1 MLNANV
7 ELQEELEAVY
17 LERQML
23 EEQNIV
29 FNDELRQL
37 KSELRSVNRQ
47 NESLE
52 EKVHEQQKLIISKDE
67 ALTSMKDREVD
78 AAQISKGDKTESQ
91 VGEALKMIKIDDH
104 KEVLEQVIQYKKD
117 LDELQEKLDK
127 YETLYQNSD
136 FRHKQTLELTK
147 KQEFDLAKLKD
158 MNTKLNEKILIY
170 KENEEELQIR
180 CEVAE
185 EEYNNVK
192 VQLSNNQAINF
203 RNRESM
209 IRRSTVNS
217 GGSFLQGNLRG
228 SMARNDF

>member
-1 MLNANV
+1 
-7 ELQEELEAVY
+7 
-17 LERQML
+17 
-23 EEQNIV
+23 
-29 FNDELRQL
+29 
-37 KSELRSVNRQ
+37 
-47 NESLE
+47 
-52 EKVHEQQKLIISKDE
+52 
-67 ALTSMKDREVD
+67 
-78 AAQISKGDKTESQ
+78 
-91 VGEALKMIKIDDH
+91 
-104 KEVLEQVIQYKKD
+104 
-117 LDELQEKLDK
+117 
-127 YETLYQNSD
+127 
-136 FRHKQTLELTK
+136 
-147 KQEFDLAKLKD
+147 